1 MKNLVYVVAV
11 LALMAVGAVAGILI
25 YNAAL
30 AGDGEASEEI
40 SAPTLDPNVTPTPGY
55 SQVVATNEALQTQI
69 AVLQQVTPEPVV
81 TEEITA
87 ETPPEETDTAET
99 NSEGLSG
106 RSLFRIEQ
114 TESEVRFNIDETLN
128 GNRITV
134 VGTTDQVAGDIVVD
148 FDNPG
153 SSQVGTIRIN
163 VRTLTTDNRFRND
176 ALRARILRSAE
187 DEFEFAE
194 FTPTDL
200 ANLPESV
207 SVGDTIEFQIT
218 GDLTVRGTTNSVTFD
233 TTVTV
238 VSADRLEGYA
248 TATILYRDFGLVIPD
263 VRSVSD
269 VADEV
274 ILEIEFVALRVNE

>member
-1 MKNLVYVVAV
+1 LKNLVYIVAAF
-11 LALMAVGAVAGILI
+11 ALLGIGAVGGILV

-55 SQVVATNEALQTQI
+55 SQIVATNEALQTEI
-69 AVLQQVTPEPVV
+69 AILQQATPETVIEATQEPVAA
-81 TEEITA
+81 T
-87 ETPPEETDTAET
+87 
-99 NSEGLSG
+99 GLTG
-106 RSLFRIEQ
+106 RNLFRISQE
-114 TESEVRFNIDETLN
+114 ESEVRFNIDETLN

-134 VGTTDQVAGDIVVD
+134 VGATNQVAGDIVVD
-148 FDNPG
+148 FSDPG

-163 VRTLTTDNRFRND
+163 ARTLETDNRFRND

-200 ANLPESV
+200 TGLPASV
-207 SVGDTIEFQIT
+207 EVGDTFEFEII
-218 GDLTVRGTTNSVTFD
+218 GDLTVRGTTNSLTFT

-238 VSADRLEGYA
+238 TSAERLDGTA
-248 TATILYRDFGLVIPD
+248 TATILYSDFGLVIPD
-263 VRSVSD
+263 VPSVSD

-274 ILEIEFVALRVNE
+274 ILEIDFAALLVAE

>member
-1 MKNLVYVVAV
+1 MRNLVYVVA
-11 LALMAVGAVAGILI
+11 ALVFMGIGAGVGILI

-30 AGDGEASEEI
+30 AGDGEASEDI

-55 SQVVATNEALQTQI
+55 SQVVATNEALQTQV
-69 AVLQQVTPEPVV
+69 AVLQQVTPEPIV
-81 TEEITA
+81 TEEA
-87 ETPPEETDTAET
+87 APEEATDTTEAT
-99 NSEGLSG
+99 SDGLTG

-114 TESEVRFNIDETLN
+114 AESEARFNIDETLN

-134 VGTTDQVAGDIVVD
+134 VGITDQVAGDIVVD
-148 FDNPG
+148 FADPG

-163 VRTLTTDNRFRND
+163 VRTLATDNRFRND

-200 ANLPESV
+200 ANLPATV
-207 SVGDTIEFQIT
+207 SVGDTFEFQIT

-238 VSADRLEGYA
+238 ASEDRLEGYA
-248 TATILYRDFGLVIPD
+248 TATILYRDFGLTIPD
-263 VRSVSD
+263 VPSVSD

-274 ILEIEFVALRVNE
+274 ILEIDFVAVNVPE

>member
-1 MKNLVYVVAV
+1 LKNLVYVVAV

-69 AVLQQVTPEPVV
+69 AVLQQITPEPVV

-99 NSEGLSG
+99 NSDGLSG

-248 TATILYRDFGLVIPD
+248 TATILYRDFGLVIPN
-263 VRSVSD
+263 VPSVSD

>member
-69 AVLQQVTPEPVV
+69 AVLQQITPEPVV

-99 NSEGLSG
+99 NSDGLSG

-248 TATILYRDFGLVIPD
+248 TATILYRDFGLVIPN
-263 VRSVSD
+263 VPSVSD